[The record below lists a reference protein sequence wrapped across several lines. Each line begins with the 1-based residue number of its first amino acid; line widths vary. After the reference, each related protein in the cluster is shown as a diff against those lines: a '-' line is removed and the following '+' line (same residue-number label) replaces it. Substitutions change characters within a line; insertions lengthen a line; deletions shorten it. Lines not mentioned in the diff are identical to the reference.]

1 MYKCLRLP
9 EREEVIILAPGW
21 KGRLP
26 ELRGLAACEGLVC
39 QGCLQ
44 PVRVK
49 AGRFRRSHFAHKHL
63 KGCSYGRE
71 SAEILAA
78 RAVLY
83 DWLLDCF
90 HAPEY
95 RVTLEYTLPGGELPR
110 PLDGWVEGPGGPF
123 GWWIVDQGLHYTV
136 RKQLLDAFAPLD
148 GRVHWVLLSENLR
161 LDPHRAERFLLSPTE
176 RALLSSSA
184 YDEIGWQAR
193 LSGEVV
199 GQSLH
204 YLDAAQARLVSLRSL
219 RCCHPPNVYT
229 GLRAEHPL
237 AQVTA
242 GRHTGEFV
250 HPGEDQKLA
259 RSRQTRAEYAAEQ
272 QAAEERYQ
280 AWFAPAPRPP
290 ADGPREN
297 RLPANDTGGV
307 QYACLHCGQVTGEY
321 WMTLV
326 VDGVRRC
333 KCREC
338 LARGLA

>member
-9 EREEVIILAPGW
+9 EREEVIILAPAW
-21 KGRLP
+21 KGRLAD
-26 ELRGLAACEGLVC
+26 LRGLAASEGLVC

-83 DWLLDCF
+83 DWLLGCF
-90 HAPEY
+90 PAPKY
-95 RVTLEYTLPGGELPR
+95 QVTLEHRVPAVDLPR
-110 PLDGWVEGPGGPF
+110 PVDGWVEGPDGPF
-123 GWWIVDQGLHYTV
+123 AWWIVDQGLHYAV
-136 RKQLLDAFAPLD
+136 RQQILNAF
-148 GRVHWVLLSENLR
+148 GSFKGHIHWVLLSANVR
-161 LDPHRAERFLLSPTE
+161 MDPHREGRILLSPTE
-176 RALLSSSA
+176 RALLRSSE

-193 LSGEVV
+193 LTGEVV

-204 YLDAAQARLVSLRSL
+204 YLDAEEGKLVSMRSL
-219 RCCHPPNVYT
+219 LCCHPPNVFA
-229 GLRAEHPL
+229 GLRMAHPL

-242 GRHTGEFV
+242 AIHTGEFV
-250 HPGEDQKLA
+250 HPGEDQMLA
-259 RSRQTRAEYAAEQ
+259 RSRQAHAEHAAEQ

-280 AWFAPAPRPP
+280 RWFASARRTSWDAPQAIPVLSKDSGS
-290 ADGPREN
+290 A
-297 RLPANDTGGV
+297 

-321 WMTLV
+321 WMTVV

-338 LARGLA
+338 LARGFA

>member
-9 EREEVIILAPGW
+9 EREEVIILAPAW
-21 KGRLP
+21 KGRLAD
-26 ELRGLAACEGLVC
+26 LRGLAVGDGLVC

-83 DWLLDCF
+83 DWLVGCF
-90 HAPEY
+90 PAPDY
-95 RVTLEYTLPGGELPR
+95 QVTLEHPIPGVDLPR
-110 PLDGWVEGPGGPF
+110 PVDGWVDGPGGPF
-123 GWWIVDQGLHYTV
+123 AWWIVDQGLHYTV
-136 RKQLLDAFAPLD
+136 RQQVLDAFEAFQ
-148 GRVHWVLLSENLR
+148 GRVHWVLLSANLHM
-161 LDPHRAERFLLSPTE
+161 DPHREGRFLLSPTE
-176 RALLSSSA
+176 RALLRGSD

-193 LSGEVV
+193 ISGEVV

-204 YLDAAQARLVSLRSL
+204 YLNAGEGKLVSMRSL
-219 RCCHPPNVYT
+219 VCCHAPNVFT
-229 GLRAEHPL
+229 GLSTEHPL

-242 GRHTGEFV
+242 AALTGEFV
-250 HPGEDQKLA
+250 HPGEDQKLV
-259 RSRQTRAEYAAEQ
+259 RSRKAHAEYAAQ
-272 QAAEERYQ
+272 QRAAEERYL
-280 AWFAPAPRPP
+280 AWFSSDQRAHAE
-290 ADGPREN
+290 A
-297 RLPANDTGGV
+297 LPGMNSPIRSAGGEL
-307 QYACLHCGQVTGEY
+307 YACLHCGQVTGEY
-321 WMTLV
+321 WMTVV